1 MVDLGRLIRAEQNNL
16 AEFVLWLDGQ
26 LGSLGLEHD
35 QVREDSAKAFFIYWS
50 SAYANNMSIVSQ
62 LSRSQS

>member
-1 MVDLGRLIRAEQNNL
+1 MIDLGRLIRAEQNNL

-35 QVREDSAKAFFIYWS
+35 QVRGDSAKAFFIYWS
-50 SAYANNMSIVSQ
+50 SADANNMSIVSQ